1 MQDLVSVVA
10 QSWPDW
16 CDVVASE
23 FAELLPLDVRIKYFQ
38 GTALSRARVSKQS
51 SNHKVPPA
59 PQIYSCPIVHLFL
72 YGRRLRHSARL

>member
-1 MQDLVSVVA
+1 MCGALQDLVGVVA

-38 GTALSRARVSKQS
+38 GTALSRSRVSQ
-51 SNHKVPPA
+51 A
-59 PQIYSCPIVHLFL
+59 AALTL
-72 YGRRLRHSARL
+72 T